1 MKGKERKRKEKWR
14 EGGGV
19 CTSGVEG
26 KGRRKREMGG
36 EGRVLYEGLKGK
48 GEEERERG
56 SRKDEMDEDVRGW
69 VWVKEMDAGEG
80 TCKKLIGF
88 GGFVEREKKII

>member
-48 GEEERERG
+48 GEEERENVGLSNANIGENPMPRKPKG
-56 SRKDEMDEDVRGW
+56 SSARFVH
-69 VWVKEMDAGEG
+69 
-80 TCKKLIGF
+80 
-88 GGFVEREKKII
+88 GG